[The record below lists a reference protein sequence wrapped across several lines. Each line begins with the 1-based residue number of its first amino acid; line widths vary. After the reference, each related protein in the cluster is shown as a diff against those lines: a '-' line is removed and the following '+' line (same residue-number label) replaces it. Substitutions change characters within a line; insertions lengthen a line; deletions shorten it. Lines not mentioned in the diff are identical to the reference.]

1 MKKTDNILLGF
12 VLKSVFLSIAF
23 VVFLTAVFSKIVI
36 TFDLDNSYCSY
47 LGYAVLLITSFITA
61 LLSTMNFKNSLSL
74 MCVLSNI
81 PVIILS
87 VINSI
92 ANKSFIQLAICAV
105 IVIVGS
111 DVKIAFRTMSM
122 QQEIKF

>member
-61 LLSTMNFKNSLSL
+61 LLSTMNFKNSLAL
-74 MCVLSNI
+74 MCVLSNV

-92 ANKSFIQLAICAV
+92 VNKSFIQLAICAV
-105 IVIVGS
+105 IIIVGS
-111 DVKIAFRTMSM
+111 LLSAIINAKRTR
-122 QQEIKF
+122 KLKV

>member
-12 VLKSVFLSIAF
+12 VLESVFLSIAF

-36 TFDLDNSYCSY
+36 TFDLDNSYCSF

-61 LLSTMNFKNSLSL
+61 LLSTMNFKNSLAL

-92 ANKSFIQLAICAV
+92 VNKSFIQLAICAV

-111 DVKIAFRTMSM
+111 LISAIINAKRSRKLKV
-122 QQEIKF
+122 

>member
-61 LLSTMNFKNSLSL
+61 LLSTINFKNSLAL

-105 IVIVGS
+105 IIIAGS
-111 DVKIAFRTMSM
+111 LLSAIINAKRTR
-122 QQEIKF
+122 KLKV

>member
-61 LLSTMNFKNSLSL
+61 LLSTMNFKNSLAL

-92 ANKSFIQLAICAV
+92 VNKSFIQLAICAV

-111 DVKIAFRTMSM
+111 LISAIINAKRSRKLKV
-122 QQEIKF
+122 

>member
-47 LGYAVLLITSFITA
+47 LGYAVLFITSFITA
-61 LLSTMNFKNSLSL
+61 LLSTMNFKNSLAL

-92 ANKSFIQLAICAV
+92 ANKSFIQLARCAV

-111 DVKIAFRTMSM
+111 LLSAIINAKRTR
-122 QQEIKF
+122 KLKV

>member
-12 VLKSVFLSIAF
+12 VLKSVFLSILFVAF
-23 VVFLTAVFSKIVI
+23 LIAVFSKIVL

-61 LLSTMNFKNSLSL
+61 LLSTMNFKNSLAL

-92 ANKSFIQLAICAV
+92 VNKSFIQLAICAV
-105 IVIVGS
+105 IIIAGS
-111 DVKIAFRTMSM
+111 LLSAIINAKRTR
-122 QQEIKF
+122 KLKV

>member
-1 MKKTDNILLGF
+1 MKKTDNILFGF

-47 LGYAVLLITSFITA
+47 LGYTVLFITSFITA
-61 LLSTMNFKNSLSL
+61 LLSTMNFKNSLAL

-92 ANKSFIQLAICAV
+92 VNKSFIQLAICAV
-105 IVIVGS
+105 IIIAGS
-111 DVKIAFRTMSM
+111 LLSAIINAKRTR
-122 QQEIKF
+122 KLKV

>member
-36 TFDLDNSYCSY
+36 TFDLDNLYCSY

-61 LLSTMNFKNSLSL
+61 LLSTMNFKNSLAL
-74 MCVLSNI
+74 MCILSNI

-111 DVKIAFRTMSM
+111 LLSAIINAKRTR
-122 QQEIKF
+122 KLKV

>member
-61 LLSTMNFKNSLSL
+61 LLSTINFKNSLAL

-111 DVKIAFRTMSM
+111 LLSAIINAKRSKKLKV
-122 QQEIKF
+122 